1 MSRKTRYLWGKD
13 STGELKSES
22 HPSNYKYW
30 RKKNVFIM
38 HGNGGGARLV
48 GLYWHIIL
56 REKNSNLRIPS
67 LNDNEALDSAC

>member
-30 RKKNVFIM
+30 RKKCF
-38 HGNGGGARLV
+38 HYAREWGWGKLV

-56 REKNSNLRIPS
+56 RERNSNLRIPS
-67 LNDNEALDSAC
+67 LNDKEALDSAC